1 MFLTKYFYQYCNNIV
16 VMTVGAFTNYGHNET
31 LKSVIISNMDI
42 TTKWLKENRTARTV
56 W

>member
-1 MFLTKYFYQYCNNIV
+1 
-16 VMTVGAFTNYGHNET
+16 MTVGAFTNYGHET

-42 TTKWLKENRTARTV
+42 TTKWVKENKRTARTV